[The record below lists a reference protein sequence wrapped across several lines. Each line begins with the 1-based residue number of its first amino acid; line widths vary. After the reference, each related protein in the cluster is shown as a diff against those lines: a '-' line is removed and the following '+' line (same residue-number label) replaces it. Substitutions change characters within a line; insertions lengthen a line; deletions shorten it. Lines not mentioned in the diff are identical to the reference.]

1 MNENNKQQRLKLKAL
16 RQLRIRELS
25 GGEVEILGTIDFAGN
40 YKVSSEAG
48 DISYIFWDTN
58 FEDDGWRPFEEY
70 WKKFRNR
77 AQVATGRKQRKGYI
91 SRLK

>member
-16 RQLRIRELS
+16 RQLRIRELPW
-25 GGEVEILGTIDFAGN
+25 GEVEILGTIDFAGN

-48 DISYIFWDTN
+48 DISSIYWDNTL
-58 FEDDGWRPFEEY
+58 DDGWKPTDEY
-70 WKKFRNR
+70 YRKFRSR
-77 AQVATGRKQRKGYI
+77 ARVATGRRQRKAYI